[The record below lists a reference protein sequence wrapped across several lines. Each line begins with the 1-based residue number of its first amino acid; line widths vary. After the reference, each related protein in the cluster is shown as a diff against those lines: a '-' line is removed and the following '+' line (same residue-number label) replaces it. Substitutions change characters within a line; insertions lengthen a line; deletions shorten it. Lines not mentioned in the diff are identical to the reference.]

1 MLLLYKRAHLIFI
14 FFGGSS
20 CGVLML
26 FCFMVCSID
35 FLHSS
40 YYASLFT
47 FGVAVDVPFMFTIV
61 VSSLCVSSCC
71 CVLLLCFALS
81 LSPLRYTLL
90 CASCCYCVH
99 VLPICSL

>member
-1 MLLLYKRAHLIFI
+1 
-14 FFGGSS
+14 
-20 CGVLML
+20 
-26 FCFMVCSID
+26 
-35 FLHSS
+35 
-40 YYASLFT
+40 
-47 FGVAVDVPFMFTIV
+47 